1 MTKYRRKWK
10 KYSNIQA
17 QQEYQEAR
25 ATYYYKIKKVKLN
38 CWNNFLENAS
48 GKEIFKAFQYTKQ
61 NKVEKLP
68 IIQYQLKNREVN
80 AITFQEKCNAFLKTL
95 FIKPPESIESN

>member
-1 MTKYRRKWK
+1 MHPRIHSGKLVEKHISKKKLLEKAKPWWLKELKELRKEMTKYKKKWK

-38 CWNNFLENAS
+38 
-48 GKEIFKAFQYTKQ
+48 Y
-61 NKVEKLP
+61 
-68 IIQYQLKNREVN
+68 
-80 AITFQEKCNAFLKTL
+80 
-95 FIKPPESIESN
+95 